1 MLIIA
6 LAALSLALTGC
17 TLAPTAP
24 PVPEQAPAFRGNV
37 HGGQQPISSAHVYL
51 FAAGTSGYGGNGIAP
66 SSANASVSVLTA
78 AETGQSDAV
87 GPYVL
92 TDNGGNFSIPAYT
105 CTPGTQVYLY
115 TLGGNPGAGTNSAA
129 GLMAILGRCPA
140 SGNLDS
146 AVPFAFVNEVTTVAA
161 AYAFAGFATDATH
174 VGSSGT
180 ALAQTGIANAFLNAA
195 NLVDLPTGT
204 ALATT
209 PTANGGNGTVPQNEI
224 YTLANILAYCVNSND
239 ANGSIS
245 SNCSSLFALTLSSG
259 TSGTTPSDTATAAIN
274 IAHCP
279 GANATALYDL
289 PLGAAPYTSAYGQPN
304 DFTVGIVFTG
314 GGLNSTAATSGVA
327 IDASGNVWASNGG
340 NYGSSGITKLTSV
353 GTPVSPTGGYTA
365 GGGFGAGSIA
375 IDKSGNVW
383 VSNFN
388 DVAYYNNSGDPI
400 STSPGYSY
408 NYAYGNIAV
417 DRLGNAWLSR
427 TYNYEAIIEVNP
439 GGNNATTIRNDTD
452 NNPMGMAFD
461 GAGNL
466 WVANFSEVGKIS
478 SPGGTNSETVFAG
491 YGGGGHSNQLA
502 IDSAGNVWI
511 ANSNGSA
518 SSLSELSNNGT
529 PITGNS
535 GYTGGGIIDQPAAI
549 AIDGAGCIWTANSAR
564 GVSEFTNG
572 GAALSPASG
581 YTGGYGASGTSGYL
595 GTVDA
600 PVGIAID
607 GSGNVWIANQGNG
620 TLTEFIGAGTPVI
633 TPIAAGLPSTPTT
646 DGSSNLGT
654 RP

>member
-1 MLIIA
+1 
-6 LAALSLALTGC
+6 
-17 TLAPTAP
+17 
-24 PVPEQAPAFRGNV
+24 
-37 HGGQQPISSAHVYL
+37 
-51 FAAGTSGYGGNGIAP
+51 
-66 SSANASVSVLTA
+66 
-78 AETGQSDAV
+78 
-87 GPYVL
+87 
-92 TDNGGNFSIPAYT
+92 
-105 CTPGTQVYLY
+105 
-115 TLGGNPGAGTNSAA
+115 
-129 GLMAILGRCPA
+129 
-140 SGNLDS
+140 
-146 AVPFAFVNEVTTVAA
+146 
-161 AYAFAGFATDATH
+161 
-174 VGSSGT
+174 
-180 ALAQTGIANAFLNAA
+180 
-195 NLVDLPTGT
+195 
-204 ALATT
+204 
-209 PTANGGNGTVPQNEI
+209 
-224 YTLANILAYCVNSND
+224 
-239 ANGSIS
+239 
-245 SNCSSLFALTLSSG
+245 
-259 TSGTTPSDTATAAIN
+259 
-274 IAHCP
+274 
-279 GANATALYDL
+279 
-289 PLGAAPYTSAYGQPN
+289 
-304 DFTVGIVFTG
+304 
-314 GGLNSTAATSGVA
+314 
-327 IDASGNVWASNGG
+327 
-340 NYGSSGITKLTSV
+340 
-353 GTPVSPTGGYTA
+353 
-365 GGGFGAGSIA
+365 
-375 IDKSGNVW
+375 
-383 VSNFN
+383 
-388 DVAYYNNSGDPI
+388 
-400 STSPGYSY
+400 
-408 NYAYGNIAV
+408 
-417 DRLGNAWLSR
+417 
-427 TYNYEAIIEVNP
+427 VNP

-564 GVSEFTNG
+564 GVSEFTNC